1 MVSLWS
7 PRPDGG
13 DGTLCSDPLCSE
25 TGGSQR
31 CGSGLGSGSG
41 AGLGS
46 GFGAGSGLGS
56 GSGSGA
62 GLGSGSGSGA
72 GSGLGA
78 DSGFCAV
85 SVSVEAVHLRFST
98 SHSSCCD
105 ECSAGGIGSG
115 SDSSSGSGTEIVGGQ
130 LSAGGANASVAHCT
144 ISAQSFATPCT
155 LICKLPASG
164 GANGIDGAAGANGG
178 GGGGNS
184 VWLAS
189 GRAI

>member
-1 MVSLWS
+1 M
-7 PRPDGG
+7 
-13 DGTLCSDPLCSE
+13 CSDPLCSE

-41 AGLGS
+41 AGLG
-46 GFGAGSGLGS
+46 AGSGAGLGS
-56 GSGSGA
+56 GSGSGFGS
-62 GLGSGSGSGA
+62 GLGSGSSAGLGSGSGA

-78 DSGFCAV
+78 DSGFCSV
-85 SVSVEAVHLRFST
+85 SVSVEAVHVCFST
-98 SHSSCCD
+98 AHSSCWD

-115 SDSSSGSGTEIVGGQ
+115 SDSSSGSGTEIVGRR

-164 GANGIDGAAGANGG
+164 GANGIDGAAGANGAGAGG